1 MSIVVES
8 QFIVQANLAPELIV
22 QQINEYINLKKTNIK
37 VRLEFPVFGLPW
49 DKIDSLEVDLLTNED
64 RRIYQRLVQDGKL
77 KHFKGCV
84 EGADLMDVEYKS
96 N

>member
-1 MSIVVES
+1 MSVTIES
-8 QFIVQANLAPELIV
+8 QLNIQADLAPELVV
-22 QQINEYINLKKTNIK
+22 QQVNEYINLKKTNIK
-37 VRLEFPVFGLPW
+37 IRLESPVFDLPW
-49 DKIDSLEVDLLTNED
+49 DKIDSLEVDLLHNED